1 VKFNP
6 TSTLLVSGSADNT
19 IRVITV
25 PNSVEKSSCTS
36 SPEPLDGVL
45 TARTAWAL
53 VILILLTFLIALL
66 AFAAQQNAAKL

>member
-1 VKFNP
+1 
-6 TSTLLVSGSADNT
+6 
-19 IRVITV
+19 
-25 PNSVEKSSCTS
+25 
-36 SPEPLDGVL
+36 LDGAL